1 MSTTRN
7 HAEALA
13 LVLKAKESYRS
24 DARKLTW
31 EEKIASIER
40 MRKASRIAR
49 ESGRALCDAPEP
61 EVSAATGNVIQGG
74 EDVKDCARCGS
85 RSASATGRCET
96 RRDSF
101 LLAMSAMAA
110 ACLD

>member
-1 MSTTRN
+1 MSTTQN

-49 ESGRALCDAPEP
+49 ESGLKIN
-61 EVSAATGNVIQGG
+61 VAAEGRERQSPAGLQRGNGV
-74 EDVKDCARCGS
+74 
-85 RSASATGRCET
+85 
-96 RRDSF
+96 
-101 LLAMSAMAA
+101 
-110 ACLD
+110 

>member
-1 MSTTRN
+1 MSTTQN

-49 ESGRALCDAPEP
+49 EGGRVCNAREP
-61 EVSAATGNVIQGG
+61 ESRVAIGNV
-74 EDVKDCARCGS
+74 VL
-85 RSASATGRCET
+85 TV
-96 RRDSF
+96 
-101 LLAMSAMAA
+101 
-110 ACLD
+110 